1 MSDTSAP
8 ASGPAHLILIGLP
21 GAGKSTHGR
30 RAAKQ
35 MQRPYIDLD
44 RRIAAMAGRSVA
56 RIFAEDGEAAFR
68 ALELEATLSLA
79 SEPPSIVAPGG
90 GWMLSPGN
98 VALVKPG
105 STIVWLVVSPAAAVR
120 RMGARIGLRPLLRTG
135 DPERTLEALL
145 AARRGRYAEADAVV
159 DTESLSWQGVVDAI
173 KALVPPASTSPDPQ
187 NGLGGVTSV

>member
-1 MSDTSAP
+1 VSDTSAP
-8 ASGPAHLILIGLP
+8 AAGPAHLILIGLP

-35 MQRPYIDLD
+35 MQRPFIDLD

-68 ALELEATLSLA
+68 ALELEATLSLLA
-79 SEPPSIVAPGG
+79 EPPSIVAPGG

-105 STIVWLVVSPAAAVR
+105 STIVWLVVSPA
-120 RMGARIGLRPLLRTG
+120 
-135 DPERTLEALL
+135 
-145 AARRGRYAEADAVV
+145 
-159 DTESLSWQGVVDAI
+159 
-173 KALVPPASTSPDPQ
+173 
-187 NGLGGVTSV
+187 

>member
-1 MSDTSAP
+1 VSDTFAP
-8 ASGPAHLILIGLP
+8 AAGPAHLILIGLP

-35 MQRPYIDLD
+35 MQRPFIDLD

-68 ALELEATLSLA
+68 ALELEATLSLLA
-79 SEPPSIVAPGG
+79 EPPSIVAPGG

-120 RMGARIGLRPLLRTG
+120 RMGARIGLRPLLRSG
-135 DPERTLEALL
+135 NPVRTLENLL
-145 AARRGRYAEADAVV
+145 AKRRQRYAHADAIV
-159 DTESLSWQGVVDAI
+159 DTETLSWQGVVDAI
-173 KALVPPASTSPDPQ
+173 AALAPPI
-187 NGLGGVTSV
+187 